1 MFAHLHTHTEY
12 SELDGLS
19 KVAALAARAKSLGQE
34 ALAITDHGNLYGAIE
49 FYQAC
54 QREGVRP
61 VLGMEA
67 YIAPGDRRDRSAG
80 RESGSNYFHLVLLAE
95 NERGWRNLIQL
106 STKGHL
112 EGFYYK
118 PRLDRELLAEYSDGL
133 IVLSGCPTSELQQA
147 LREDDLDE
155 ARRVVDW
162 YHGVFEDRYYFELQ
176 RHQGLPQFEPALER
190 TVALARE
197 LRVPLVATQDA
208 HYCEP
213 GDHDAHDLLLCIGT
227 NAVRTDEKRLRFSGE
242 DFYLTS
248 EQEMLTTFH
257 DLPEAVTNT
266 QLVAE
271 RCNVALDFDRLRL
284 PQPDI
289 PEGKTALEHL
299 TDIAYRGFTQRY
311 GNPPGSHRD
320 RLAYE
325 LHVIEETGFA
335 EYFLIVLDFAMF
347 AKRRGIARAVR
358 GSAAASLVLYCLE
371 ITDIDPMAYNLVFER
386 FLNLERREMPDI
398 DMDFADNRRDE
409 VIRYVAEKYGHD
421 RVAQIITF
429 GTLGAKAAIRDCG
442 RALGVP
448 LDDTDRVA
456 RMVPNLLN
464 ISVEDA
470 IARSPDL
477 RLAQQ
482 DDPVVGELLS
492 YAKRLHGVVRNT
504 STHAAGVVISQ
515 EPLAENVPLRRPV
528 NESSDDE
535 WIPMTQWGMDEVA
548 AVGLLKMDFL
558 GLTNLTILEE
568 AVALVREHESVEIDY
583 LNLPDGDAKTY
594 ERLARGDTF
603 GVFQLES
610 GGMRRVVEDLKPTS
624 VRDLA
629 ALLALYRPGPMEHIG
644 RFIESKHGR
653 AAVTYPHV
661 DLGEILDD
669 TYGVIVYQDQVLHIA
684 RKFAGYT
691 LGQADIMRKAMG
703 KKNASVMEG
712 ERGNFLAGAMS
723 NGYSE
728 RDAGTIFDLIEPFA
742 GYAFNKAHAVSYAA
756 IAYQTAWFKAN
767 YPAPYMAAVMRAAA
781 SSGDRLREAA
791 AECSRMEIPLL
802 LPDVNRSEATFTLE
816 QMADGRSAIRF
827 GLGTIKGVGQT
838 VVAPLIEERNEHG
851 PIQSAADLAERLD
864 AKSMNRRALES
875 LAKAGAFDGIASR
888 GAMVAAAEDILK
900 RARRAQDLRDSG
912 QTSMFDLFGAE
923 ADAPTPAVA
932 LEDGVDAT
940 PHEQLNW
947 ERELLGAYV
956 SEHPLQAATRALQ
969 GRVDVQLSEITEDS
983 VGATHT
989 VAGLVS
995 GVRQLIT
1002 KRGEAFAAVML
1013 EDLSG
1018 TAEVTVWPD
1027 QWEKTRGAWQL
1038 NQIVVARVNV
1048 RARVDRLALAVD
1060 SVEAWNLPAVSES
1073 TTDMGTPD
1081 SLGGSAT
1088 VVPPPIRDAPP
1099 PPWMLKPRQSMP
1111 EPMTDPTPVARSQPE
1126 SAPVNRTDPT
1136 PAEPSSLP
1144 AADPTETF
1152 AAAPAVGLWITIDES
1167 GDEAS
1172 GIELMDQ
1179 LEGALRSM
1187 KLMHVGD
1194 DPVFLKIRQGERVEV
1209 LLCSEEWRLEANEQV
1224 KGMVARTLGE
1234 WGNVAISELPTP
1246 MIRVGDSTAGL

>member
-19 KVAALAARAKSLGQE
+19 KISALAERAKSLGQE
-34 ALAITDHGNLYGAIE
+34 ALAITDHGNLYGAID
-49 FYQAC
+49 FYKAC
-54 QREGVRP
+54 SDEGIRP

-67 YIAPGDRRDRSAG
+67 YVAPGSRTDRSDG
-80 RESGSNYFHLVLLAE
+80 REAASNSYHLVLLAQ

-106 STKGHL
+106 STRGHL
-112 EGFYYK
+112 EGFYYR
-118 PRLDRELLAEYSDGL
+118 PRLDRELIAEYSEGL
-133 IVLSGCPTSELQQA
+133 IALSGCPSSELQRA
-147 LREDDLDE
+147 LIREDHDT
-155 ARRVVDW
+155 ARKVVDW
-162 YHGVFEDRYYFELQ
+162 YRTVFEDRYYFEIQ
-176 RHQGLPQFEPALER
+176 RHKELPQFEPPLER
-190 TVALARE
+190 TVAIAQE
-197 LRVPLVATQDA
+197 LNVPIVATQDA

-227 NAVRTDEKRLRFSGE
+227 NAVRTDDKRFKFSGE

-248 EQEMLTTFH
+248 EQEMLTTFS

-271 RCNVALDFDRLRL
+271 RCEVKLDFDRLRL

-289 PEGKTALEHL
+289 PDGKTALEHL
-299 TDIAYRGFTQRY
+299 TDIAYRGLEQRY
-311 GNPPGSHRD
+311 GNPPQSHLD

-335 EYFLIVLDFAMF
+335 EYFLIVMDFALF
-347 AKRRGIARAVR
+347 AKDRGIARAVR
-358 GSAAASLVLYCLE
+358 GSAAASIVLYCLE
-371 ITDIDPMAYNLVFER
+371 ITDIDPMEFNLVFER

-409 VIRYVAEKYGHD
+409 VIRYVAEKYGRD

-448 LDDTDRVA
+448 LGDTDRVA
-456 RMVPNLLN
+456 RMVPNQLN
-464 ISVEDA
+464 IKVAEA
-470 IARSPDL
+470 IEQSQDMQQ
-477 RLAQQ
+477 AQR
-482 DDPVVGELLS
+482 DDSNIAELLS
-492 YAKRLHGVVRNT
+492 YAERLNGVVRNT

-528 NESSDDE
+528 NESADGD
-535 WIPMTQWGMDEVA
+535 WIPMTQWGMDQVA
-548 AVGLLKMDFL
+548 KVGLLKMDFL

-568 AVALVREHESVEIDY
+568 AVALVKDHEGVEVDY

-594 ERLARGDTF
+594 ERLAQGDTF

-624 VRDLA
+624 VHDLA
-629 ALLALYRPGPMEHIG
+629 ALLALYRPGPMDHIP

-653 AAVTYPHV
+653 AEVTYPHA

-691 LGQADIMRKAMG
+691 LGAADIFRKAMG
-703 KKNASVMEG
+703 KKIEKEMKKQREV
-712 ERGNFLAGAMS
+712 FLGGAAA

-728 RDAGTIFDLIEPFA
+728 HDAQTIFDLIEPFA

-781 SSGDRLREAA
+781 GNGDRVREAA
-791 AECSRMEIPLL
+791 AECGKMGISLL

-816 QMADGRSAIRF
+816 HMADNRSAIRF
-827 GLGTIKGVGQT
+827 GLGTIKGVGRAA
-838 VVAPLIEERNEHG
+838 VEPLIEEVKANG
-851 PIQSAADLAERLD
+851 PIRSATDLAERLD
-864 AKSMNRRALES
+864 AKSMNRRALEA
-875 LAKAGAFDGIASR
+875 LAKAGAFDTIESR

-900 RARRAQDLRDSG
+900 RARRAQELRDSG

-923 ADAPTPAVA
+923 VETPTPAVE
-932 LEDGVDAT
+932 LEEDLDAT

-956 SEHPLQAATRALQ
+956 SEHPLQAATQALQ
-969 GRVDVQLSEITEDS
+969 GRVNAQLSELTEDMA
-983 VGATHT
+983 GNTQT
-989 VAGLVS
+989 VAGLV
-995 GVRQLIT
+995 GGIRLLTTRKGDQ
-1002 KRGEAFAAVML
+1002 FAAVML

-1027 QWEKTRGAWQL
+1027 QWSSTKDVWQP
-1038 NQIVVARVNV
+1038 NQIVVAQVNV
-1048 RARVDRLALAVD
+1048 RVRMDRLTLAVD
-1060 SVEAWNLPAVSES
+1060 SVEAWNEQMAAATRSAGAS
-1073 TTDMGTPD
+1073 PD
-1081 SLGGSAT
+1081 PLGGP
-1088 VVPPPIRDAPP
+1088 VPVIAPPIREAPP
-1099 PPWMLKPRQSMP
+1099 PPWMLKPKQPLPTPSTAESDP
-1111 EPMTDPTPVARSQPE
+1111 EPDAAELPTERTEPMEPTPIS
-1126 SAPVNRTDPT
+1126 SAPRPEPT
-1136 PAEPSSLP
+1136 PASAS
-1144 AADPTETF
+1144 
-1152 AAAPAVGLWITIDES
+1152 AVWITIDES
-1167 GDEAS
+1167 GDEAADV
-1172 GIELMDQ
+1172 ELMEQ
-1179 LEGALRSM
+1179 LEGGLTSM
-1187 KLMHVGD
+1187 KLMHAGD
-1194 DPVFLKIRQGERVEV
+1194 CPVYLRIRQGSKVQV
-1209 LLCSEEWRLEANEQV
+1209 LVCSDEWRLKADDQV
-1224 KGMVARTLGE
+1224 VQMLSRTLGE
-1234 WGNVAISELPTP
+1234 RGAVAIASPPEPAF
-1246 MIRVGDSTAGL
+1246 RAGDSAAGL

>member
-19 KVAALAARAKSLGQE
+19 KISALAARAKMLGQE
-34 ALAITDHGNLYGAIE
+34 SLAITDHGNLYGAIE

-54 QREGVRP
+54 QREGIRP

-67 YIAPGDRRDRSAG
+67 YVAPGERTDRSDG
-80 RESGSNYFHLVLLAE
+80 REAASNSFHLVLLAQ
-95 NERGWRNLIQL
+95 NEAGWRNLIQL
-106 STKGHL
+106 STRAHL
-112 EGFYYK
+112 EGFYYR
-118 PRLDRELLAEYSDGL
+118 PRVDRELLAAYSEGI
-133 IVLSGCPTSELQQA
+133 IVLSGCPSSELQRA
-147 LREDDLDE
+147 LQREDLAE
-155 ARRVVDW
+155 AHRVVDW
-162 YHGVFEDRYYFELQ
+162 YREVFDDRYYFEVQ
-176 RHQGLPQFEPALER
+176 RHDELAQFEPQLKH
-190 TVALARE
+190 TVAMARE
-197 LRVPLVATQDA
+197 LGVPLVATQDA

-227 NAVRTDEKRLRFSGE
+227 NAVRTDEKRFRFDGE

-248 EQEMLTTFH
+248 EQYMLDNFS
-257 DLPEAVTNT
+257 DLPESVTNT

-271 RCNVALDFDRLRL
+271 RCEVTLEFDRLRL

-299 TDIAYRGFTQRY
+299 TEIAYRGLEQRY
-311 GNPPGSHRD
+311 GAPPQSHLD

-335 EYFLIVLDFAMF
+335 EYFLIVMDFAHF
-347 AKRRGIARAVR
+347 ARDRGIARAVR

-371 ITDIDPMAYNLVFER
+371 ITDIDPMAHDLVFER

-409 VIRYVAEKYGHD
+409 VIRYVAEKYGRD

-429 GTLGAKAAIRDCG
+429 GTLGAKAAIRDSG

-448 LDDTDRVA
+448 LGDTDRVA
-456 RMVPNLLN
+456 RMVPNQLN

-470 IARSPDL
+470 IAQSQDMQQAR
-477 RLAQQ
+477 Q
-482 DDPVVGELLS
+482 DDPTVAELLS
-492 YAKRLHGVVRNT
+492 YAQRLNGVVRNT

-528 NESSDDE
+528 NESSE
-535 WIPMTQWGMDEVA
+535 EGWIPMTQWGMNEVA

-568 AVALVREHESVEIDY
+568 AVALVKQHEGIEIDY

-594 ERLARGDTF
+594 ERLGSGDTF

-624 VRDLA
+624 IRDLA
-629 ALLALYRPGPMEHIG
+629 ALLALYRPGPMEHIP
-644 RFIESKHGR
+644 RFIESKHER
-653 AAVTYPHV
+653 VAVTYPHD

-703 KKNASVMEG
+703 KKIASVMVG
-712 ERGNFLAGAMS
+712 ERGNFLEGAS
-723 NGYSE
+723 GNGYSE
-728 RDAGTIFDLIEPFA
+728 QDAQTIFELIEPFA

-767 YPAPYMAAVMRAAA
+767 YPAPYMAAVLRAAA
-781 SSGDRLREAA
+781 GNSDRVREAA
-791 AECSRMEIPLL
+791 AECGRLGIPLL

-827 GLGTIKGVGQT
+827 GLGTIKSVGRAA
-838 VVAPLIEERNEHG
+838 VEPLIEERVQHG
-851 PIQSAADLAERLD
+851 PIQSATDLAERLD
-864 AKSMNRRALES
+864 SKSMNRRALEA
-875 LAKAGAFDGIASR
+875 LAKAGAFDAIESR
-888 GAMVAAAEDILK
+888 GAMVAAAEDIIK
-900 RARRAQDLRDSG
+900 RARRAQELRDSG
-912 QTSMFDLFGAE
+912 QTSMFDLFGTE
-923 ADAPTPAVA
+923 VETPTPAVE
-932 LEDGVDAT
+932 LEEGMDAT
-940 PHEQLNW
+940 HHEQLNW

-969 GRVDVQLSEITEDS
+969 GRVDAQLSELTEDMA
-983 VGATHT
+983 GNTQT
-989 VAGLVS
+989 VAGLVNS
-995 GVRQLIT
+995 VRQLT
-1002 KRGEAFAAVML
+1002 TRKGDQFAAVML

-1027 QWEKTRGAWQL
+1027 QWALTRQIWEP
-1038 NQIVVARVNV
+1038 NQIVVTTVNI
-1048 RARVDRLALAVD
+1048 RTRMDRLTLAVQ
-1060 SVEAWNLPAVSES
+1060 SVEAWTEQLASASAMPATASEA
-1073 TTDMGTPD
+1073 
-1081 SLGGSAT
+1081 LGGPGAV
-1088 VVPPPIRDAPP
+1088 VVPAIKQAPP
-1099 PPWMLKPRQSMP
+1099 PPWMEKPR
-1111 EPMTDPTPVARSQPE
+1111 EPLDLSKPREHEPVAAASEQ
-1126 SAPVNRTDPT
+1126 APVSAVEPEA
-1136 PAEPSSLP
+1136 PSAE
-1144 AADPTETF
+1144 AA
-1152 AAAPAVGLWITIDES
+1152 LWITIDES
-1167 GDEAS
+1167 GDESADL
-1172 GIELMDQ
+1172 ELMNR
-1179 LEGALRSM
+1179 LEASLKASKMMNPGNNLVYLR
-1187 KLMHVGD
+1187 
-1194 DPVFLKIRQGERVEV
+1194 IRHGEQEEQMV
-1209 LLCSEEWRLEANEQV
+1209 CADEWRLDANEKVVRFVSGSLEGQGSVEV
-1224 KGMVARTLGE
+1224 KGSAE
-1234 WGNVAISELPTP
+1234 EAIQTS
-1246 MIRVGDSTAGL
+1246 DSAAGL